1 MPEVQ
6 EIFLETRLRAQVFRL
21 AEHLQNA
28 NQLADDHW
36 HTTASLHDYVQS
48 LQKDREILIDVINKQ
63 STSIRALQIA
73 CSKLNKRLVS
83 LRRRDKIV
91 LKVVKSHTKLS
102 KRVDRLES
110 DVRELTAKLEKLS
123 II

>member
-36 HTTASLHDYVQS
+36 HTTVSLHDDVQS

-63 STSIRALQIA
+63 TTSIRALQIA
-73 CSKLNKRLVS
+73 CSKLN
-83 LRRRDKIV
+83 
-91 LKVVKSHTKLS
+91 
-102 KRVDRLES
+102 
-110 DVRELTAKLEKLS
+110 
-123 II
+123 